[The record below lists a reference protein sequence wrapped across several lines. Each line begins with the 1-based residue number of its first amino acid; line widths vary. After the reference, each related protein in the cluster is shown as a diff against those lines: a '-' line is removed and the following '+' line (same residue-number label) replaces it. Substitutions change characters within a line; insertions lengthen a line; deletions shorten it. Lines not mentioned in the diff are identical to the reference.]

1 MCIILITSNQPN
13 QMMETQVLEEIK
25 MELKELRRLYQ
36 TLVDK
41 IVPVGEATKDEVEA
55 IESSD
60 VYADED
66 ELLRALE

>member
-1 MCIILITSNQPN
+1 
-13 QMMETQVLEEIK
+13 MMETQVLEEIK

-41 IVPVGEATKDEVEA
+41 LVPVGEATKEEVEA